1 MLVKQPVFKRICKT
15 VNESVKNRL
24 STRVDNKRLKIDP
37 VQHFLYNI
45 VNGEF
50 NNRADVK
57 DWYAKIIFYD
67 CEEKVR
73 NINSNNARKMMNI
86 YDQLRK
92 NFITPSIPSV
102 PNKQPDVTDEQS
114 ESKESTKQ
122 QGLGLKILT
131 PQQMLSRL
139 PISLTQLK
147 AGNNS
152 QRLRMK

>member
-1 MLVKQPVFKRICKT
+1 
-15 VNESVKNRL
+15 
-24 STRVDNKRLKIDP
+24 
-37 VQHFLYNI
+37 
-45 VNGEF
+45 
-50 NNRADVK
+50 
-57 DWYAKIIFYD
+57 
-67 CEEKVR
+67 
-73 NINSNNARKMMNI
+73 MNI
-86 YDQLRK
+86 YDQVRK

-122 QGLGLKILT
+122 QGHGLKILT